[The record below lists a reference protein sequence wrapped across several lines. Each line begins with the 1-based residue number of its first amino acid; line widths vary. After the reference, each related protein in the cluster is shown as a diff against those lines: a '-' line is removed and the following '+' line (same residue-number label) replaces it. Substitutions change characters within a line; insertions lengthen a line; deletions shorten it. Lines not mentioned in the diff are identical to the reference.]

1 MLYAKYFH
9 PPDPVSPV
17 RRNQRNNGPKSQGV
31 KASLVRQSDQAALL
45 TASQSNRA
53 ADRPTLPALRPE
65 DFDHSGKVKAALGTL
80 FGQAR
85 ASDAAAA
92 LVPWVCDALPS
103 PLSRK
108 AYHDDLKAF
117 VSHMAGIGVHPFAV
131 AGDHVRIY
139 KEAMVR
145 SERKP
150 ATIARALSVIRGT
163 YEQFGKKG
171 LVPWNV
177 VGDIQAV
184 TSPRVDKN
192 TTPGMS
198 EQEACRLLHAPNTD
212 TLLGVRDH
220 AILFVYFKTA
230 CRSRAIA
237 LAKVGDLERTD
248 FDWYLAVT
256 EKGNRR
262 QRKPLLEAAS
272 ALIRWLER
280 AGVSDVDPQAPLF
293 SALDSDKRTPTG
305 RHLTQRAILN
315 IVKKYARQAGL
326 QADRTGRRGLCTHS
340 LRKTALTN
348 ALEHGAKMEQVQAW
362 AGHSDIRTTQGYYMT
377 KESDAEAAARH
388 NQIR

>member
-1 MLYAKYFH
+1 
-9 PPDPVSPV
+9 
-17 RRNQRNNGPKSQGV
+17 
-31 KASLVRQSDQAALL
+31 
-45 TASQSNRA
+45 
-53 ADRPTLPALRPE
+53 
-65 DFDHSGKVKAALGTL
+65 
-80 FGQAR
+80 
-85 ASDAAAA
+85 
-92 LVPWVCDALPS
+92 
-103 PLSRK
+103 
-108 AYHDDLKAF
+108 
-117 VSHMAGIGVHPFAV
+117 
-131 AGDHVRIY
+131 VRIY

-198 EQEACRLLHAPNTD
+198 EQEACRLLHAPDTT
-212 TLLGVRDH
+212 TLLGLRDH
-220 AILFVYFKTA
+220 ALLYVYFKTA
-230 CRSRAIA
+230 CRSRAITN
-237 LAKVGDLERTD
+237 AKVGDLERTD
-248 FDWYLAVT
+248 FDWYLVVQ
-256 EKGNRR
+256 EKGAKR
-262 QRKPLLEAAS
+262 QRKPLLES
-272 ALIRWLER
+272 AQAVMRWLDLSGIS
-280 AGVSDVDPQAPLF
+280 ANDPQAPLF
-293 SALDSDKRTPTG
+293 SALAADKRTPTG

-315 IVKKYARQAGL
+315 IVKKYARQVGL
-326 QADRTGRRGLCTHS
+326 QANRHGRRGICTHS

>member
-1 MLYAKYFH
+1 MPNLG
-9 PPDPVSPV
+9 
-17 RRNQRNNGPKSQGV
+17 RTRRNNGPKSQSV
-31 KASLVRQSDQAALL
+31 NSFLIRRCDQDALL
-45 TASQSNRA
+45 TTRQSTVTE
-53 ADRPTLPALRPE
+53 DRPTVTALRPD
-65 DFDHSGKVKAALGTL
+65 DFDASGKVKAALGSL
-80 FGQAR
+80 FTQAR
-85 ASDAAAA
+85 ASEAAAA

-108 AYHDDLKAF
+108 AYHDDLRAF
-117 VSHMAGIGVHPFAV
+117 VRHMARIGVHPFAV
-131 AGDHVRIY
+131 AGDHLRIY
-139 KEAMVR
+139 KQAMV
-145 SERKP
+145 ETEKKP

-171 LVPWNV
+171 LVAWNV

-198 EQEACRLLHAPNTD
+198 EQEACRLLHAPDTS
-212 TLLGVRDH
+212 TLLGLRDH
-220 AILFVYFKTA
+220 AILFTYFKTA

-237 LAKVGDLERTD
+237 QARVGDLERTD
-248 FDWYLAVT
+248 FDWYLVVT
-256 EKGNRR
+256 EKGSKR
-262 QRKPLLEAAS
+262 QRKPLLEAAP
-272 ALIRWLER
+272 AVLRWLQI
-280 AGVSDVDPQAPLF
+280 AGISPDKPAPLF
-293 SALDSDKRTPTG
+293 CALGSDKRTPIG
-305 RHLTQRAILN
+305 HHLTQRAILN

-326 QADRTGRRGLCTHS
+326 QTDRLGRRGICTHS

>member
-1 MLYAKYFH
+1 MPTPGRAK
-9 PPDPVSPV
+9 
-17 RRNQRNNGPKSQGV
+17 RNNGPKSQPV
-31 KASLVRQSDQAALL
+31 NSSLVRQSDSATLEPIGQPSR
-45 TASQSNRA
+45 TG
-53 ADRPTLPALRPE
+53 DRPTLPTLRPV
-65 DFDHSGKVKAALGTL
+65 DLSHSEKAEMALGRL
-80 FGQAR
+80 FRQAR
-85 ASDAAAA
+85 ADDAVAA
-92 LVPWVCDALPS
+92 LLPWICDALPS
-103 PLSRK
+103 SKSRQ

-117 VSHMAGIGVHPFAV
+117 VSHLAAIGVHPYDV
-131 AGDHVRIY
+131 TGDHVRIY
-139 KEAMVR
+139 KESMVQA
-145 SERKP
+145 EKKA

-177 VGDIQAV
+177 VGDVQAV

-198 EQEACRLLHAPNTD
+198 EQEACRILHAPD
-212 TLLGVRDH
+212 MRSLMGLRDH
-220 AILFVYFKTA
+220 ALLFTYFKTA

-237 LAKVGDLERTD
+237 RAKIGDLECTD
-248 FDWYLAVT
+248 FDWYIVVT
-256 EKGNRR
+256 EKGSKQ
-262 QRKPLLEAAS
+262 QRKPLLEAAP
-272 ALIRWLER
+272 ALFRWLDR
-280 AGVSDVDPQAPLF
+280 AGISTEDPQVPLF
-293 SALDSDKRTPTG
+293 SALAANKRTPTG

-326 QADRTGRRGLCTHS
+326 QVDRTGRRGICTHS

-348 ALEHGAKMEQVQAW
+348 ALEHGARMEQVQAW

>member
-1 MLYAKYFH
+1 MPALGR
-9 PPDPVSPV
+9 P
-17 RRNQRNNGPKSQGV
+17 RRNNGPKSQAV
-31 KASLVRQSDQAALL
+31 NSSLVRRSDQNTIL
-45 TASQSNRA
+45 TASPPTRA
-53 ADRPTLPALRPE
+53 ADRSILPTLRPE
-65 DFDHSGKVKAALGTL
+65 DFNHSGKVKAALGSL
-80 FGQAR
+80 FAQAQ
-85 ASDAAAA
+85 ASEAAAA

-103 PLSRK
+103 PNSRK

-117 VSHMAGIGVHPFAV
+117 IGHMAKIGVHPFAV
-131 AGDHVRIY
+131 TGDHVRIY
-139 KEAMVR
+139 KEAIVQAR
-145 SERKP
+145 RKP
-150 ATIARALSVIRGT
+150 ATIGRALSVIRGT

-171 LVPWNV
+171 LVGWNI

-184 TSPRVDKN
+184 ASPRVDKN

-198 EQEACRLLHAPNTD
+198 EQEARRLLHAPD
-212 TLLGVRDH
+212 TSTMLGLRDH
-220 AILFVYFKTA
+220 ALLFVYFKTA

-237 LAKVGDLERTD
+237 KAKVGDLERTD
-248 FDWYLAVT
+248 FDWYLVVR
-256 EKGNRR
+256 EKGGKH
-262 QRKPLLEAAS
+262 QRKPLLES
-272 ALIRWLER
+272 APAVLEWLQQS
-280 AGVSDVDPQAPLF
+280 GVPADDAEAPLF
-293 SALDSDKRTPTG
+293 SALAADRTTPTG

-326 QADRTGRRGLCTHS
+326 QTDRLGRRGICTHS

>member
-1 MLYAKYFH
+1 MSA
-9 PPDPVSPV
+9 SS
-17 RRNQRNNGPKSQGV
+17 RSRRNNGPKSQAV
-31 KASLVRQSDQAALL
+31 NSSLVRRGDSSGLLAPRQS
-45 TASQSNRA
+45 REVG
-53 ADRPTLPALRPE
+53 DRPSLPTLRSADL
-65 DFDHSGKVKAALGTL
+65 DQSGKVEAALGR
-80 FGQAR
+80 FFRQAQ
-85 ASDAAAA
+85 ANDAAAA
-92 LVPWVCDALPS
+92 LLPWICDALPS
-103 PLSRK
+103 AKSRQ

-117 VSHMAGIGVHPFAV
+117 VVHMTTIGVHPYDV
-131 AGDHVRIY
+131 IGDHVRIY
-139 KEAMVR
+139 KEAMVQTKK
-145 SERKP
+145 KP

-171 LVPWNV
+171 MVPWNV

-198 EQEACRLLHAPNTD
+198 EQEACRLLHAPD
-212 TLLGVRDH
+212 TSTILGLRDH
-220 AILFVYFKTA
+220 ALLFTYFKTA

-237 LAKVGDLERTD
+237 QAKIGDLERTD
-248 FDWYLAVT
+248 FDWYLAVQ
-256 EKGNRR
+256 EKGSKR
-262 QRKPLLEAAS
+262 QRKPLLEAAP
-272 ALIRWLER
+272 AVLQWLER
-280 AGVSDVDPQAPLF
+280 AGISADKPQAPLF
-293 SALDSDKRTPTG
+293 SALAADKRTPTA
-305 RHLTQRAILN
+305 RHLTQRAVLN

-326 QADRTGRRGLCTHS
+326 QTDRSGRRGLCTHS